1 MEILRNQ
8 EFSDKTE
15 KFTKSSTTSIRHFS
29 IFFLRVTRKKPL
41 FNCLWF
47 IFNAT
52 INTAIY

>member
-29 IFFLRVTRKKPL
+29 IFFYKCYQKPL